1 MLIPHSCSMR
11 ALCSILLFLSAAVGA
26 LASRSVWMSSLVR
39 ASSDFSLSESE
50 ISIIEMCLFSSAAEC
65 LETSEVSS
73 ETDRN
78 VSGNIVL
85 DVSPAF
91 RRVVACFL

>member
-1 MLIPHSCSMR
+1 MLISHSCSMR

-26 LASRSVWMSSLVR
+26 LASGGVWMSSLVR

-50 ISIIEMCLFSSAAEC
+50 ISIIEICPFSSAVEF
-65 LETSEVSS
+65 LDMSDVSS

-78 VSGNIVL
+78 VSGNTVL